1 MVSIRAIES
10 LHSLTNDIARIVDLA
25 PSMAGGDSLNPQSFC
40 LPNIGT
46 FQKYLCEIPY
56 DLLVSEYIIF

>member
-25 PSMAGGDSLNPQSFC
+25 PYVAGSASVKPSQFLSPPYQDVS
-40 LPNIGT
+40 
-46 FQKYLCEIPY
+46 EIPA
-56 DLLVSEYIIF
+56 